1 MERRA
6 TPLVAPQARENRRAP
21 PRHPAIFFLMRA
33 RSLCRCA
40 VAVLAVAFFCGGA
53 VAQTAQ
59 VDHPAPEL
67 DIRLLNGKLLKAK
80 DLRGKVVVNV
90 LWATWSPDARIEM
103 PVLERAYREHR
114 DKGLEIVA
122 LSIDESVADVRDFW
136 RKREYSFPAAM
147 RSDAFF
153 DHYGRVSTTPTF
165 YIVDRHGV
173 LRHRIAGAVER
184 EKFEALLRPLLAE
197 PPPASVAKK

>member
-1 MERRA
+1 VS
-6 TPLVAPQARENRRAP
+6 PLSPC
-21 PRHPAIFFLMRA
+21 RHALRILT
-33 RSLCRCA
+33 
-40 VAVLAVAFFCGGA
+40 VAFFCSGA
-53 VAQTAQ
+53 IAQTAQ
-59 VDHPAPEL
+59 VDQPAPEL

-103 PVLERAYREHR
+103 PLLEHAYREHR

-122 LSIDESVADVRDFW
+122 LAIDENVADVRDFW

-153 DHYGRVSTTPTF
+153 DHYGRVTTTPTF
-165 YIVDRHGV
+165 YIVDRQGV
-173 LRHRIAGAVER
+173 LRHRIAGAIER
-184 EKFEALLRPLLAE
+184 EKLEALLGQLLAE
-197 PPPASVAKK
+197 QPPSSVAKK